1 MADVL
6 EIVRGI
12 SQVMAN
18 AYDGAVDENGEPIKI
33 GLKREEDVAITDK
46 RVMDG
51 FKVKIHGNELHI
63 LYHSEVQLKE
73 VHSNNF
79 ESELESIASAFHVEE
94 KLITEKNFIK
104 VKGWFWGNHI

>member
-18 AYDGAVDENGEPIKI
+18 TYDGALDENGDPIKV
-33 GLKREEDVAITDK
+33 GLKREKEVAITDK

-51 FKVKIHGNELHI
+51 FRVQMSGDKLMIKYHG
-63 LYHSEVQLKE
+63 EVTMKE
-73 VHSNNF
+73 AKDKGF
-79 ESELESIASAFHVEE
+79 ESELEQMMADISSFLKKEY
-94 KLITEKNFIK
+94 KNITT
-104 VKGWFWGNHI
+104 GA

>member
-6 EIVRGI
+6 EIVQGI

-18 AYDGAVDENGEPIKI
+18 TYDGAVDENGEPIKI

-51 FKVKIHGNELHI
+51 FK
-63 LYHSEVQLKE
+63 
-73 VHSNNF
+73 
-79 ESELESIASAFHVEE
+79 IAMSGDTLVYQ
-94 KLITEKNFIK
+94 
-104 VKGWFWGNHI
+104 VSR